1 MNRRAFLKTAA
12 GGCAAMAG
20 LAWAQEP
27 ASARRPNFI
36 VIFTDD
42 LGYADIGCFGAKR
55 FRTPNIDRMAA
66 EGIRFTDFYSSS
78 PVCTP
83 SRASLMTGCYAQR
96 VSMAAFPREDGKA
109 GGPHLVLFPHT
120 RWGLHPDEITVAELL
135 RDQGYATG
143 CVGKWHLGHLPP
155 FLPTRHGFDYYF
167 GIPYS
172 NDMKPTPVLRN
183 EETIEEPAD
192 QDALT
197 ERYTDEAVRF
207 IRDHKDRPFFLYFAH
222 NMPHIPLHVSD
233 KFRGRSAGGLYGDVI
248 ESIDWSVGRVLE
260 TLDELGLAENTVVV
274 FTSDNGPWY
283 SQGEAGGFATP
294 LRAGKGTTYE
304 GGMRVP
310 CVMRW
315 RGAIPA
321 GSACAEVATTMDLLP
336 TFARLAGGAPPADR
350 IIDGKDI
357 SDLMKAKEGA
367 KSPHE
372 AFYYYRGNELQAV
385 RSGVWKYRVPT
396 HLHDEDMYQRFEQ
409 GDAPIPEALYDLS
422 VDPGEQKSVL
432 KDHPDVVDRLR
443 GLIEVARADL
453 GDSATGRTGA
463 NVRPALRV

>member
-1 MNRRAFLKTAA
+1 VCSH
-12 GGCAAMAG
+12 GG

-443 GLIEVARADL
+443 GLTLPAARSEVA
-453 GDSATGRTGA
+453 
-463 NVRPALRV
+463 LRKAWGKPHPTAELYFAR